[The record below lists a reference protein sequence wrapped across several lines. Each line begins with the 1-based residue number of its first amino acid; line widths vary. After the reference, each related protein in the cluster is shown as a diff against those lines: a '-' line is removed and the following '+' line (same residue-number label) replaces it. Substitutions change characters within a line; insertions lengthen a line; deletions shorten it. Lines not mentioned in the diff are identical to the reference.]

1 MTAMADFGAENGEIL
16 VRTHSAGT
24 SREFLKHLQSHGL
37 QFSTSYTLPVANER
51 LIGWINEEIRG
62 LTWTLDSRRS
72 RPGYR
77 FGEPAQ
83 TLIHSP

>member
-1 MTAMADFGAENGEIL
+1 MTAMADFGEGHWETL
-16 VRTHSAGT
+16 MCTHSAGI

-51 LIGWINEEIRG
+51 LICWINEEIRG

-72 RPGYR
+72 RPSNC
-77 FGEPAQ
+77 FGELAQ
-83 TLIHSP
+83 TLSP